1 MKKILYMLAL
11 GAVVGCQK
19 NEPDLLFGK
28 TASERMEVAKQEL
41 RQTLSAAPNGWKL
54 TYFTRKGVYGGFTI
68 LMKFDANGR
77 VTMTSDIENT
87 FEPRESS
94 YQIQEGQGP
103 LLVFTTKNYIHSLAD
118 SSSPADLSPN
128 GYAGEFQFVY
138 FGKEGNKLKFRTQRK
153 DTQQFVYFEPAT
165 ADEWNSM
172 EAYHNTATTISGSYY
187 AKVTTSTGTEKYYMT
202 FAHRLLSLTAM
213 DNREK
218 VLKTGAIPT
227 ADGLVLE
234 PALEVGGKSFTKLT
248 PVPGTSP
255 TNYTATVDGV
265 TLELRNISDPSQEF
279 ESQGDKIF
287 TELSALFPFGGETFK
302 NSPYMSPDFF
312 RDFYTIDEEHE
323 FVSYEL
329 IFNSADQMLLRVGY
343 LFPGETNQSFLAY
356 NCTYE
361 VRDKKLYIT
370 FVEENP
376 SLEAFWTDPE
386 NEDIATLAR
395 ERLHNFIA
403 LTSEG
408 LYLWRTPTVV
418 FAPVYYIKSIAQPNY
433 YFPALSIDI

>member
-19 NEPDLLFGK
+19 SEPDLLFGK

-54 TYFTRKGVYGGFTI
+54 TYFTVKGFFGGFTI
-68 LMKFDANGR
+68 LMKFDPNGR
-77 VTMTSDIENT
+77 VVMTSDIENT

-103 LLVFTTKNYIHSLAD
+103 LLVFTTKNYIHDLAD
-118 SSSPADLSPN
+118 SSSPRDLMPS
-128 GYAGEFQFVY
+128 GYLGEFQFVY

-172 EAYHNTATTISGSYY
+172 ETYHNVATAISGSYY
-187 AKVTTSTGTEKYYMT
+187 AKVITSAGAENYYMT
-202 FAHRLLSLTAM
+202 FNHRLLTFTSM

-218 VLKTGAIPT
+218 VFETGMVPI
-227 ADGLVLE
+227 ADGLALE
-234 PALEVGGKSFTKLT
+234 PPLKIEGKSFTKLT
-248 PVPGTSP
+248 SVPGTSP
-255 TNYTATVDGV
+255 TDYTATVDGV
-265 TLELRNISDPSQEF
+265 TLELHSLGDPSLEF
-279 ESQGDKIF
+279 ESQGDKISTDF
-287 TELSALFPFGGETFK
+287 NALIPFGQDIFK

-312 RDFYTIDEEHE
+312 RDFYTIDEERE
-323 FVSYEL
+323 FVSYEM
-329 IFNSADQMLLRVGY
+329 IFNSATQMTLRVGY
-343 LFPGETNQSFLAY
+343 LFPGEHEQSYLTY

-370 FVEENP
+370 YVEENP
-376 SLEAFWTDPE
+376 ELDAFWTNPD
-386 NEDIATLAR
+386 NEEIATLAR
-395 ERLHNFIA
+395 QRLHNFIA
-403 LTSEG
+403 LSSEG
-408 LYLWRTPTVV
+408 LYIWKTPTTV
-418 FAPVYYIKSIAQPNY
+418 FVPIYYIKSIAQPNY
-433 YFPALSIDI
+433 YFPSLSF